1 MLPKITWLM
10 EKVRESIIHL
20 AYMHTG
26 KLPPDLGTKSM
37 TGKDFIPKRTATL
50 GME

>member
-10 EKVRESIIHL
+10 EKVRESVIHL